1 MAEHH
6 PPLTPQEAQALAG
19 RVADGMY
26 SRDRASQAM
35 GMRIANIAPGR
46 AELRMT
52 VRRHVERPCYLPRGL
67 HLHPR

>member
-26 SRDRASQAM
+26 SRDRASQ
-35 GMRIANIAPGR
+35 ND
-46 AELRMT
+46 
-52 VRRHVERPCYLPRGL
+52 
-67 HLHPR
+67 